1 MSKHLAAF
9 GLALGLAATSSF
21 AIENVTVGYNYGTGT
36 VDANGNITTS
46 TTFTADKVYQLGSQ
60 IYVTNGATLTI
71 EAGTQIRS
79 TAGGSLAITR
89 GCKIIAIGTANNP
102 IVFTSAQD
110 VNSATQH
117 FGGDGSGNPG
127 VGEWG
132 NVTLMGK
139 ALIGAEWDAKGTSIR
154 TYQDGVAAPIITNS
168 TYPTGVNLD
177 TMEGLTPAFVGDG
190 RVLFGGADDNDDSG
204 TLAYVSLRYGGK
216 ITVIPNAELNGL
228 SMGGIGR
235 ETDVH
240 HIDIFQNI
248 DDGIEIW
255 GGTVNFKY
263 VNIWYVGDDSFD
275 VDEGWRGKA
284 QFGLIVQGF
293 GAFSSATDSSAQ
305 GSGIG
310 DNAFEFDGAQS
321 NIAVP
326 VTTATLYNFTVIGQ
340 PDGQA
345 TGSIGS
351 DHATAWRD
359 NARVQYRNMLFMK
372 IGQLVVTEEPSES
385 GNPSDNWRYGQGTLA
400 PYNTTPN
407 FNNTTGVWAM
417 SYRSAWLG
425 SDSTGDPDYSVLAG
439 GHSSNQGY
447 LSLTSPA
454 AVPPYFTGAG
464 FGQMTTA
471 QLQQLYAAQSAGN
484 PAIGQGKLCEITDSL
499 FFSNANAS
507 AYNNANTVGVTAA
520 GASNPAKGNV
530 VTATQPIKKWVPGTV
545 YHLTPTLLYMH
556 RFGAAGLDPRLV
568 AMNSDTT
575 SISAAP
581 NDGFFTPAQYRGAF
595 SDQTNWCLG
604 WTAADKYGLFDK
616 TVANPVVQAKVL
628 AVATSFYAASGK
640 TYVIESSADGINW
653 TLVQVVA
660 GTNSFVNI
668 GDYTT
673 LNASTLYRVSIQ

>member
-1 MSKHLAAF
+1 MSKYLAAF

-36 VDANGNITTS
+36 VDASGNITTS
-46 TTFTADKVYQLGSQ
+46 ATWTADKVYQLSSQ

-79 TAGGSLAITR
+79 TAGGSLAIAR
-89 GCKIIAIGTANNP
+89 GSKIIAIGTANNP
-102 IVFTSAQD
+102 IVFTSDKD

-132 NVTLMGK
+132 NLTLMGK
-139 ALIGAEWDAKGTSIR
+139 ALIGEEWNAKGDTID
-154 TYQDGVAAPIITNS
+154 TYRDGVAAPIITNS
-168 TYPTGVNLD
+168 TYPTGVNLA
-177 TMEGLTPAFVGDG
+177 TMEGLTAAFVGDG

-216 ITVIPNAELNGL
+216 ITVVPNAELNGL

-248 DDGIEIW
+248 DDGIETW
-255 GGTVNFKY
+255 GGTVNYKY
-263 VNIWYVGDDSFD
+263 LNIWYVGDDSFD
-275 VDEGWRGKA
+275 VDDGWRGKA

-293 GAFSSATDSSAQ
+293 GAFSSQSDGAAQ

-310 DNAFEFDGAQS
+310 DNAIEIDGAQS

-326 VTTATLYNFTVIGQ
+326 TTTAAIYNFTVIGQ
-340 PDGQA
+340 PDGQ
-345 TGSIGS
+345 GPSGIGS

-372 IGQLVVTEEPSES
+372 IGQLVVLEEPSEGS
-385 GNPSDNWRYGQGTLA
+385 NPSTNWRYGQGSLA

-425 SDSTGDPDYSVLAG
+425 SDSTGDADYSVLAG
-439 GHSSNQGY
+439 GHPSNAGY
-447 LSLTSPA
+447 LSLQSAPFSPA
-454 AVPPYFTGAG
+454 LV
-464 FGQMTTA
+464 QMTTA
-471 QLQQLYAAQSAGN
+471 QLQALYQAQSAGN

-499 FFSNANAS
+499 FWSNANAS
-507 AYNNANTVGVTAA
+507 AYTNADTVGVTVG

-545 YHLTPTLLYMH
+545 YHVTPTFLYMH
-556 RFGAAGLDPRLV
+556 RFGAAGLDPRLT

-581 NDGFFTPAQYRGAF
+581 NDGFFTPALYRGAF

-616 TVANPVVQAKVL
+616 AVANPVVQAKVL
-628 AVATSFYAASGK
+628 AVATSFYAAAGK
-640 TYVIESSADGINW
+640 TYVIESSTDGINW

-660 GTNSFVNI
+660 GTDSFVNI
-668 GDYTT
+668 GTYTT